1 MLDSAVN
8 WILSWAPEQAGTAQ
22 NGIQKTENRKQKEE

>member
-8 WILSWAPEQAGTAQ
+8 WILSWAPEQAGARKDR
-22 NGIQKTENRKQKEE
+22 IQKTEYRIHREE